1 MAKKHVEAFNPWP
14 GFVDL
19 FASIIM
25 VVLIFM
31 LVLIINITYY
41 AQFKYKISYSGSVPV
56 EEIISEQIIETNKE
70 SITTVEVETK
80 DEQDDTKKDLEAVA
94 GVDLTVVDNNLTR
107 QENIIYDDWMIIKYK
122 KNEIILDAKTI
133 KDIDEFLLKV
143 RAKYPNNYASVYMSE
158 PKNQISASITKQLA
172 LSRSLNIRNL
182 LRKKNYNN
190 SDVLIKLKDKI
201 PEAKSIKHIAGYGII
216 LINAKK

>member
-1 MAKKHVEAFNPWP
+1 VAKKHVEAFNPWP

-41 AQFKYKISYSGSVPV
+41 AQFKYKISYTGSVPV
-56 EEIISEQIIETNKE
+56 EEILSEQVIEVDSKTITEVKKE
-70 SITTVEVETK
+70 ETK
-80 DEQDDTKKDLEAVA
+80 EEEVKKDLESVA
-94 GVDLTVVDNNLTR
+94 GLDLTIVDNNLTR

-122 KNEIILDAKTI
+122 KNEIILDQKTV
-133 KDIDEFLLKV
+133 KDIDEFLAKV
-143 RAKYPNNYASVYMSE
+143 SATYPNNYATVYMSE
-158 PKNQISASITKQLA
+158 PKNQVSASVTKQIA

-182 LRKKNYNN
+182 LRKRNYNN

-201 PEAKSIKHIAGYGII
+201 PEAKSIKHVAGYGII